1 MAVIDLDVLLK
12 PVSAEAPCGRN
23 LEYDPPFLALQ
34 ELARGKPEQ
43 VVGDRVKPAQ
53 DPAWPNVRQS
63 AEQLL
68 GSTKDLRVAGIL
80 HLSLVKTAGIAGLD
94 AGLCLIR
101 RMLEQHWDHLHPQ
114 LDPEDDNDPIFR
126 VNSLLAALVSDEV
139 LATVR
144 AAPMVESR
152 QFGKHSLRNQRIA
165 TGVLKLGDGQEVD
178 TQQELVRIEAV
189 FADAP
194 LESMSQ
200 TAALVGSAAD
210 HLNAIQHILLDKAD
224 GIPEDLTVL
233 SADLR
238 DMKSLLDAQLA
249 KRGVTTGSSAEAQP
263 AGGTAGAEPGTGPG
277 PSGTVRNR
285 SDVITT
291 IDRICEYYARAEP
304 SSPVP
309 LLLQRAKRLVNMHFM
324 DIVRDLTPSGVSEAE
339 TIGGIDK
346 RNG

>member
-1 MAVIDLDVLLK
+1 MAVIDLEVLLK
-12 PVSAEAPCGRN
+12 PVSAEAPCGPN
-23 LEYDPPFLALQ
+23 LEYEPPFLTLQ

-80 HLSLVKTAGIAGLD
+80 HLSLVKTTGIAGLD

-101 RMLEQHWDHLHPQ
+101 RMLEQHWEHLHPQ
-114 LDPEDDNDPIFR
+114 LDAEEGNDPTFR
-126 VNSLLAALVSDEV
+126 VNSLLAALVSEEA

-144 AAPMVESR
+144 AAPLVESR
-152 QFGKHSLRNQRIA
+152 QFGKHSLRHHRIA
-165 TGVLKLGDGQEVD
+165 TGVLTPGDGQTGD
-178 TQQELVRIEAV
+178 AQQELARIDAA

-194 LESMSQ
+194 IEALSQ

-210 HLNAIQHILLDKAD
+210 HLNGIQHVLLDKAD
-224 GIPEDLTVL
+224 GIPEDLKAL

-238 DMKSLLDAQLA
+238 DMRSLFEAQLA
-249 KRGVTTGSSAEAQP
+249 KRGVTSGIQAEGEMAS
-263 AGGTAGAEPGTGPG
+263 GAVGDEARQG
-277 PSGTVRNR
+277 PSGTLRNR

-309 LLLQRAKRLVNMHFM
+309 LLLQRAKRLVNMDFM
-324 DIVRDLTPSGVSEAE
+324 GIVRDLTPSGVTEAE

-346 RNG
+346 RNA

>member
-12 PVSAEAPCGRN
+12 PISAEAPCGPN
-23 LEYDPPFLALQ
+23 LEYEPPFLTLQ

-53 DPAWPNVRQS
+53 DPAWSSVRQS

-80 HLSLVKTAGIAGLD
+80 HLSLVKTTGIAGLD

-114 LDPEDDNDPIFR
+114 LDAEDGNDPTFR
-126 VNSLLAALVSDEV
+126 VNSLLAALVSEEA
-139 LATVR
+139 LAAVR
-144 AAPMVESR
+144 AAPLVESR
-152 QFGKHSLRNQRIA
+152 QFGKHSLRHHRLA
-165 TGVLKLGDGQEVD
+165 TGILKPGDGQTVD
-178 TQQELVRIEAV
+178 LQQDLARMDAA

-194 LESMSQ
+194 VESLSQ

-210 HLNAIQHILLDKAD
+210 HLNGIQHVLLDKAD
-224 GIPEDLTVL
+224 GIPEELKAL

-238 DMKSLLDAQLA
+238 DMRALFETQLA
-249 KRGVTTGSSAEAQP
+249 KRGVATGGPAEE
-263 AGGTAGAEPGTGPG
+263 GGTASEAAGGETGPG
-277 PSGTVRNR
+277 PIGTLRNR
-285 SDVITT
+285 SDVIAT

-309 LLLQRAKRLVNMHFM
+309 LLLQRAKRLVNMDFM
-324 DIVRDLTPSGVSEAE
+324 GIVRDLTPAGVTEAE

>member
-1 MAVIDLDVLLK
+1 MAVIDLEVLLK

-23 LEYDPPFLALQ
+23 LEYEPPFLALQ

-43 VVGDRVKPAQ
+43 VIGDRVKPAQ
-53 DPAWPNVRQS
+53 DPVWPNVRQS

-80 HLSLVKTAGIAGLD
+80 HLSLIKTAGIAGLD
-94 AGLCLIR
+94 AGLCLLR

-114 LDPEDDNDPIFR
+114 LDAEENNDPTFR
-126 VNSLLAALVSDEV
+126 VNSLLAALVSEEA

-165 TGVLKLGDGQEVD
+165 TGVLKLGDSPEVD

-189 FADAP
+189 FADAA
-194 LESMSQ
+194 LESISQ

-224 GIPEDLTVL
+224 GIPEDLKAL

-238 DMKSLLDAQLA
+238 DMKSLLDAQLV
-249 KRGVTTGSSAEAQP
+249 KRGVATGSAAESDA
-263 AGGTAGAEPGTGPG
+263 AGGTAGVQPGTGPG
-277 PSGTVRNR
+277 PSGTIRNR
-285 SDVITT
+285 SDVAAT

-309 LLLQRAKRLVNMHFM
+309 LLLQRAKRLVNMDFM